1 MAHTPT
7 DTETDMGS
15 KALLDASLDWTPPEA
30 PLDMP
35 QQVLERKKT
44 GTEWSRVLRLILPGK
59 PV

>member
-1 MAHTPT
+1 
-7 DTETDMGS
+7 MGN

-30 PLDMP
+30 PLEMP